1 MSNATANIVNALERF
16 FGGFSIPV
24 YPEDSVPEVN
34 ASGEKVAPPY
44 ITVQLVIPNWRTG
57 TPFYA
62 RVWYRGYNYDAIA
75 AKVDEIEAAIG
86 EGVGIPTGAGA
97 VYIFPGTPFCQFQPL
112 AGDITLKCA
121 YLNMTL
127 MAHTN

>member
-1 MSNATANIVNALERF
+1 MSATTNTVKALETF
-16 FGGFSIPV
+16 FGGFGIPV
-24 YPEDSVPEVN
+24 YAEDSVPDTD
-34 ASGEKVAPPY
+34 ASGAKVAPPY
-44 ITVQLVIPNWRTG
+44 VTVQLVVPNWRTG

-62 RVWYRGYNYDAIA
+62 RVWYRASDFEAIA

>member
-1 MSNATANIVNALERF
+1 MSSATVNTIKALETF
-16 FGGFSIPV
+16 FGGFGLDV
-24 YPEDSVPEVN
+24 YPGDNVPGGASV
-34 ASGEKVAPPY
+34 PY

-121 YLNMTL
+121 YLSMFI
-127 MAHTN
+127 MAHTM